1 MSGSVLP
8 RTLLQAVATNGL
20 GRYVPQLQR
29 ITLKFCKSR
38 MNSKGVRDYIEN
50 HLVDFARRNPATVVY
65 VQPRRHRPPLLVAE
79 YLCGNW
85 QYVHAAGMC
94 CEEVFNWME
103 LLRNRSGLDIMPIY
117 KKWSTKTPSIQ
128 GIWHPFY
135 SEDETDHPLLTPEEI
150 VKNLHI
156 LSEPNTEKLH
166 TAEEILMEV
175 AHKQKLRLDG

>member
-1 MSGSVLP
+1 
-8 RTLLQAVATNGL
+8 
-20 GRYVPQLQR
+20 
-29 ITLKFCKSR
+29 
-38 MNSKGVRDYIEN
+38 
-50 HLVDFARRNPATVVY
+50 
-65 VQPRRHRPPLLVAE
+65 
-79 YLCGNW
+79 
-85 QYVHAAGMC
+85 MC

-103 LLRNRSGLDIMPIY
+103 LLRNRSGLDIMPVY

-135 SEDETDHPLLTPEEI
+135 SEDGTDRPLLTPEEI

-156 LSEPNTEKLH
+156 LSRPDTEKSH